1 MPENHD
7 DKPPPLTEP
16 VIVQCLFCTGV
27 DVQHTE
33 NFTRLIGWVEL
44 PAPGYDFQERRI
56 IARMVMPEEV
66 ARALSRD
73 LRRSLTKGQN

>member
-1 MPENHD
+1 MTDHAD
-7 DKPPPLTEP
+7 TPPLTEP

-44 PAPGYDFQERRI
+44 PAPGYDFGERRVV
-56 IARMVMPEEV
+56 ARLVMPPNV
-66 ARALSRD
+66 ARSLSRD
-73 LRRSLTKGQN
+73 LRRSITKGEQ

>member
-1 MPENHD
+1 MADEKAPA
-7 DKPPPLTEP
+7 LTEP

-56 IARMVMPEEV
+56 IARMVMPPEI

-73 LRRSLTKGQN
+73 LRRSISRGDH